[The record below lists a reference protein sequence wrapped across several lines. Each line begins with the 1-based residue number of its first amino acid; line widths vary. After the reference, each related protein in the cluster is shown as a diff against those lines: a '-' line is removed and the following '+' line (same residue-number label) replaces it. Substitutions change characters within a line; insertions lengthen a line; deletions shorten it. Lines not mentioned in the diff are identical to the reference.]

1 MMVVVVV
8 MVMMMVMVMVMM
20 VVVVMV
26 MINLEGCCRDG
37 SMVKSTGCSYRGP
50 RVSFRHSQQA
60 AHPAS
65 SGL

>member
-1 MMVVVVV
+1 
-8 MVMMMVMVMVMM
+8 VMVMVMM